1 MDSDRDDIQGAEPGA
16 DQGSDQGG
24 DQGSEKNGL
33 SVRAVSRALA
43 VLRSFYQEGPSLSL
57 TEVAGAAKLD
67 KGTARRILLTLVQDG
82 FASFDAQSQ
91 KYSLGLEILKLA
103 SAVPERRDL
112 RQIASTML
120 SRLAKTTGSTVF
132 LSVYHDGA
140 AVCLDQFH
148 SDRSVEVRWWIVG
161 GQLPMNCGAA
171 PRVLLAYLP
180 EEEVERVLGRGTT
193 RLTPFTTTDPCD
205 LVKELAEVRERGW
218 SMAVDDVIEGLA
230 AIAMPLFDPNSRLI
244 AAVSL
249 TGLTPHIVRGG
260 KPTHLEE
267 LRAAVRDI
275 SASLY
280 SHSAPPLHRAA
291 RAQSALGD

>member
-1 MDSDRDDIQGAEPGA
+1 MRDIHKGLGRMDTEQDDNQGT
-16 DQGSDQGG
+16 
-24 DQGSEKNGL
+24 EKNGL

-43 VLRSFYQEGPSLSL
+43 VLRSFYQEGPTLTL
-57 TEVAGAAKLD
+57 TEVASAAKLD

-82 FASFDAQSQ
+82 FAAFDPQSQ

-103 SAVPERRDL
+103 GAVPERRDL
-112 RQIASTML
+112 RQIASTIL

-132 LSVYHDGA
+132 LSVYHDGS

-180 EEEVERVLGRGTT
+180 EAEVARVLARGTT
-193 RLTPFTTTDPCD
+193 RLTPHTTTDPRQ
-205 LVKELAEVRERGW
+205 LAKELEEVRERGW
-218 SMAVDDVIEGLA
+218 SVAVDDVIEGLA
-230 AIAMPLFDPNSRLI
+230 AIAMPLFDPDGRLV

-249 TGLTPHIVRGG
+249 TGLTPHIIRNGQ
-260 KPTHLEE
+260 PNFLDETRE
-267 LRAAVRDI
+267 AVREI
-275 SASLY
+275 SANLY
-280 SHSAPPLHRAA
+280 SLSAPPLHRAA
-291 RAQSALGD
+291 RAQSAIGG

>member
-1 MDSDRDDIQGAEPGA
+1 MDSEQDDFQGSGQGT
-16 DQGSDQGG
+16 DQGT
-24 DQGSEKNGL
+24 EKNGL

-82 FASFDAQSQ
+82 FAVFDAQSQ

-103 SAVPERRDL
+103 GAVPERRDL
-112 RQIASTML
+112 RQLASGIL
-120 SRLAKTTGSTVF
+120 SRLAKATGSTVF
-132 LSVYHDGA
+132 LSVYHDGS

-180 EEEVERVLGRGTT
+180 EDEVGRVLDRGTT
-193 RLTPFTTTDPCD
+193 RLTPFTTTDPGA
-205 LVKELAEVRERGW
+205 LMKELAEVRERGW
-218 SMAVDDVIEGLA
+218 SIAVDDVIEGLA
-230 AIAMPLFDPNSRLI
+230 AIAMPLFDPDGRMI

-249 TGLTPHIVRGG
+249 TGLTPHIVRNGQ
-260 KPTHLEE
+260 PAFLEE
-267 LRAAVRDI
+267 LRGAVREI

-280 SHSAPPLHRAA
+280 SHSVPPLHRAA

>member
-1 MDSDRDDIQGAEPGA
+1 MDNDQDDTQGT
-16 DQGSDQGG
+16 DQGT
-24 DQGSEKNGL
+24 ERNGL

-43 VLRSFYQEGPSLSL
+43 VLRSFYQEGPALSL

-82 FASFDAQSQ
+82 FAVLDPQTQ

-103 SAVPERRDL
+103 AAVPERRDL
-112 RQIASTML
+112 RQIASSIL

-180 EEEVERVLGRGTT
+180 PPEVERVLARGTT
-193 RLTPFTTTDPCD
+193 RLTPFTTTEPAA
-205 LVKELAEVRERGW
+205 LLEELEAVRQRGW
-218 SMAVDDVIEGLA
+218 SVAVDDVYEGLA
-230 AIAMPLFDPNSRLI
+230 AIAMPIFNPDGRLA

-249 TGLTPHIVRGG
+249 TGLTPYIIRNGQ
-260 KPTHLEE
+260 PAFLEE
-267 LRAAVRDI
+267 LRSAVRDI
-275 SASLY
+275 SANLHSL
-280 SHSAPPLHRAA
+280 SVPPLHRAA
-291 RAQSALGD
+291 RAQSSLGD

>member
-1 MDSDRDDIQGAEPGA
+1 MRDIHKGLERMDTEQDDNQGA
-16 DQGSDQGG
+16 DQGT
-24 DQGSEKNGL
+24 EKNGL

-43 VLRSFYQEGPSLSL
+43 VLRSFYQEGPTLTL
-57 TEVAGAAKLD
+57 TEVATAAKLD

-82 FASFDAQSQ
+82 FAAFDPQSQ

-103 SAVPERRDL
+103 GAVPERRDL
-112 RQIASTML
+112 RQIASTIL

-132 LSVYHDGA
+132 LSVYHEGS

-180 EEEVERVLGRGTT
+180 EAEVDRVLARGTT
-193 RLTPFTTTDPCD
+193 RLTPHTTTDPRQ
-205 LVKELAEVRERGW
+205 LAKELEEVRQRGW
-218 SMAVDDVIEGLA
+218 SVAVDDVIEGLA
-230 AIAMPLFDPNSRLI
+230 AIAMPLFDPDGRLV

-249 TGLTPHIVRGG
+249 TGLTPHIVRNGQ
-260 KPTHLEE
+260 PNFLEE
-267 LRAAVRDI
+267 MREAVREI
-275 SASLY
+275 SANLY
-280 SHSAPPLHRAA
+280 SLSAPPLHRAA
-291 RAQSALGD
+291 RAQSAIGG

>member
-1 MDSDRDDIQGAEPGA
+1 MDNEQDDTQTVEA
-16 DQGSDQGG
+16 GG
-24 DQGSEKNGL
+24 EKNGL

-57 TEVAGAAKLD
+57 TEVASAAKLD

-82 FASFDAQSQ
+82 FAVLDPQSQ

-103 SAVPERRDL
+103 GAVPERRDL
-112 RQIASTML
+112 RQIASTIL

-132 LSVYHDGA
+132 LSVYHDGSA
-140 AVCLDQFH
+140 ICLDQFH

-180 EEEVERVLGRGTT
+180 DDEVSRVLARGTT
-193 RLTPFTTTDPCD
+193 RLTPFTTTEPKA
-205 LVKELAEVRERGW
+205 LMEELEAVRRNGW
-218 SMAVDDVIEGLA
+218 SVAVDDVYEGLA
-230 AIAMPLFDPNSRLI
+230 AIAMPVFDPDGTLV

-249 TGLTPHIVRGG
+249 TGLTPSIIRNGQ
-260 KPTHLEE
+260 PSFLDE
-267 LRAAVRDI
+267 LRNAVRDI

-280 SHSAPPLHRAA
+280 PGKVPPLHRAA
-291 RAQSALGD
+291 RAQSALGG

>member
-1 MDSDRDDIQGAEPGA
+1 MDKDQDDTQGAEQATEQGA
-16 DQGSDQGG
+16 EQGT
-24 DQGSEKNGL
+24 EKNGL

-82 FASFDAQSQ
+82 FAVFDAQTQ

-103 SAVPERRDL
+103 GVVPERRDL
-112 RQIASTML
+112 RQIAATVL
-120 SRLAKTTGSTVF
+120 SRLAKATGSTVF

-140 AVCLDQFH
+140 AICLDQFH

-171 PRVLLAYLP
+171 PRVLLAYL
-180 EEEVERVLGRGTT
+180 EQEEVARVLARGTT
-193 RLTPFTTTDPCD
+193 RLTPYTTTDPAV
-205 LVKELAEVRERGW
+205 LLEELETVRQRGW
-218 SMAVDDVIEGLA
+218 AVAVDDVYEGLS
-230 AIAMPLFDPNSRLI
+230 AIAMPVFDPDGALVAS
-244 AAVSL
+244 VSL
-249 TGLTPHIVRGG
+249 TGLTPHIIRNGQ
-260 KPTHLEE
+260 PAFLEE
-267 LRAAVRDI
+267 LRGAVRDI
-275 SASLY
+275 SANLY
-280 SHSAPPLHRAA
+280 PGRVPPLHRAA